1 VSNNAQSNVTVT
13 FMGVS
18 QNLDQALKSIHAGLA
33 GTGTEATAAGE
44 KLTKMSESEA
54 RAGKEARNMG
64 EAVRVAADT
73 VGLLGVE
80 SGESYIR
87 LQSLRHGVT
96 DFTASMG
103 GLKAGLI
110 GGIGLGAAF
119 GGLSFLRSAVEDSI
133 AGEQATNQLRAALVK
148 VPGAFKD
155 VNDSID
161 KGATTW
167 ARYGIAVG
175 TLRAAVA
182 QGVGAGIKPET
193 IIGQPGKI
201 ADLAKALGE
210 DVPTAL
216 GEIERGGRGAQR
228 VIGRLNLSLV
238 EQRRTMQ
245 ELANPNMSANDR
257 TQFLLNRVQQTAFA
271 GQGTAATQGAEGKIK
286 ALDASLADLK
296 ETVGTNLLPVLTD
309 MVSSFTGMI
318 QGANQMLSAV
328 GGLSTFLQATWKP
341 ALIGIA
347 TIFLGL
353 KISHSALGDFIR
365 SRLLGDVSSASGAF
379 AEEAVEATKASD
391 AIGSIPPVVTTLA
404 KFIAVDA
411 STAKDAYLLNL
422 SRIPGAVIPGHNVTA
437 QPITVAKF
445 EATQA
450 ETDLG
455 TYNTELA
462 NIPANVP
469 TTVKVTTGAI
479 PTINVAGNVTSW
491 NEAGA
496 PPIQTTGTIVGW
508 TEAAAAPVNVTGN
521 VTSFTEGVADPVN
534 VTGKVTTWAEAAAVP
549 VDTTG
554 RITSWTEGPADP
566 VNVVGKV
573 TGWTEAAGTPVNVT
587 GKVTGWTDVA
597 ATSVNTTGKITGWT
611 EAAATSVSTKG
622 KITSWSEP
630 AATSVSTSGKVTSW
644 DEGHIPQVWATGKVT
659 SWNEGTIPTVK
670 TTGTVTSLNLG
681 AGAKLNVSGT
691 NATVTPTLDAN
702 SSSEMKTIRSTL
714 MTEANT
720 GGAIPIKVR
729 PEWVS
734 NAVSG
739 LKAGI
744 AGGVGITIAQAL
756 FTGAIIQ
763 YKTGP
768 KTADPFAS
776 PPPATGGHGSTA
788 TTATTSAPLPVK
800 IVDPGALGGALGFP
814 SGHKGPEALN
824 VNVIKIPGVHIAADA
839 KIAVN
844 NFPAN
849 PIAATSPTG
858 STVTLPSTLTVH
870 AKQSGTWTTGLT
882 IDSVLRMGQMIG
894 EIAIGSMIGN
904 MIGGLLGKGLPTGG
918 ITGLLTRFLPKGGKG
933 GSDGNGPDVTAI
945 AGEAD
950 QLIAQAARDAKLA
963 AAKGKPIP
971 GATTATRPGHI
982 TYKGTEHVTSLQ
994 DVFNTGLQAVKLG
1007 GPLGLLIGGAF
1018 ASKGLV
1024 STATAGLTGAFEGA
1038 FASIIAMITF
1048 PIKGLQTSNKPG
1060 QKSGPAVAAAFAG
1073 AGLDLEILG
1082 LGKAIVGKFS
1092 DGVKSGWTALTQRI
1106 SALFND
1112 LINAVLGPINSLLSH
1127 IPGTHPIPL
1136 AGAHTSSSSPHGGS
1150 KGTGFNLASINPAV
1164 LHPPAHVTAHHAPVV
1179 HHHATTHHTQTH
1191 QTTQHI
1197 TVNINEARTP
1207 RETGD
1212 AVLKALS
1219 AAAQRKAKHGR

>member
-18 QNLDQALKSIHAGLA
+18 QNLQDALKSIHAGLA
-33 GTGTEATAAGE
+33 GTGTEATATGE

-216 GEIERGGRGAQR
+216 AEIERGGRGAER
-228 VIGRLNLSLV
+228 VITRLNLSLV

-245 ELANPNMSANDR
+245 QLANPNMSANDR

-365 SRLLGDVSSASGAF
+365 SRLLGDVSAASGAF

-391 AIGSIPPVVTTLA
+391 AIGSIPPVVRT
-404 KFIAVDA
+404 IALFDA
-411 STAKDAYLLNL
+411 TGASALKDAYLANIA
-422 SRIPGAVIPGHNVTA
+422 RIPGAVVSGLGVTA
-437 QPITVAKF
+437 QPLTVAAFDATAATAEVNAYESSIKPVQVPVTF
-445 EATQA
+445 DTAGALVEPQATPIRIPVEYDTAQAFSEAQA
-450 ETDLG
+450 TPLKIPVEYDTAQAFNEAQATPLNVPV
-455 TYNTELA
+455 TYNTANAFSEATAHPLSVPVTYDTTKA
-462 NIPANVP
+462 FSEANPRPIKVPVTYDTAKAYSTAPVHPLDVPVTYDYKNAFKEAYAHPLNIPVTYNTTHAFSEANARPIRIPVTYDTSHTLSEATSHPIKIPVEYDP
-469 TTVKVTTGAI
+469 TNALHESNAHPIKI
-479 PTINVAGNVTSW
+479 PVEYETPKPFA
-491 NEAGA
+491 AGA
-496 PPIQTTGTIVGW
+496 PI
-508 TEAAAAPVNVTGN
+508 
-521 VTSFTEGVADPVN
+521 GV
-534 VTGKVTTWAEAAAVP
+534 
-549 VDTTG
+549 
-554 RITSWTEGPADP
+554 
-566 VNVVGKV
+566 
-573 TGWTEAAGTPVNVT
+573 
-587 GKVTGWTDVA
+587 
-597 ATSVNTTGKITGWT
+597 
-611 EAAATSVSTKG
+611 
-622 KITSWSEP
+622 
-630 AATSVSTSGKVTSW
+630 
-644 DEGHIPQVWATGKVT
+644 
-659 SWNEGTIPTVK
+659 
-670 TTGTVTSLNLG
+670 
-681 AGAKLNVSGT
+681 
-691 NATVTPTLDAN
+691 
-702 SSSEMKTIRSTL
+702 
-714 MTEANT
+714 
-720 GGAIPIKVR
+720 KVR

-734 NAVSG
+734 NAASG
-739 LKAGI
+739 LKAGLA
-744 AGGVGITIAQAL
+744 AGIGITIADAVFNGSIFKYVKGDTAASHGSGGAL
-756 FTGAIIQ
+756 TLPDAFKTIPTGTQKVEVVNPGAI
-763 YKTGP
+763 
-768 KTADPFAS
+768 A
-776 PPPATGGHGSTA
+776 
-788 TTATTSAPLPVK
+788 
-800 IVDPGALGGALGFP
+800 GALGFGANAPHP
-814 SGHKGPEALN
+814 SGGSSWVSVKGEPTVKVASGQ
-824 VNVIKIPGVHIAADA
+824 KINIDNWSQMPRLT
-839 KIAVN
+839 
-844 NFPAN
+844 
-849 PIAATSPTG
+849 ATTPTG
-858 STVTLPSTLTVH
+858 STVKTAITLPNALDVKAHQAGHWEMALTV
-870 AKQSGTWTTGLT
+870 
-882 IDSVLRMGQMIG
+882 DSVLRMGQMIG
-894 EIAIGSMIGN
+894 EIALGSMIGN
-904 MIGGLLGKGLPTGG
+904 ALAGLVGKIPFGAILAKVKDIFPKGSGPNDSFTGG
-918 ITGLLTRFLPKGGKG
+918 SAVKGVEALLADARAGASPATSP
-933 GSDGNGPDVTAI
+933 SNAI
-945 AGEAD
+945 
-950 QLIAQAARDAKLA
+950 
-963 AAKGKPIP
+963 
-971 GATTATRPGHI
+971 H
-982 TYKGTEHVTSLQ
+982 YKGTEHVTSLQ
-994 DVFNTGLQAVKLG
+994 DVFNTALKTVQIGA
-1007 GPLGLLIGGAF
+1007 PLGAILYGAFRSGGVIKAAASGMGGMFESAF
-1018 ASKGLV
+1018 ASVIALISFPLKGF
-1024 STATAGLTGAFEGA
+1024 TTT
-1038 FASIIAMITF
+1038 
-1048 PIKGLQTSNKPG
+1048 NKPG
-1060 QKSGPAVAAAFAG
+1060 QHSGPAVAAAFAG

-1092 DGVKSGWTALTQRI
+1092 DGIKAGWTALTQRI

-1112 LINAVLGPINSLLSH
+1112 LINAVIAPINSLLSH

-1179 HHHATTHHTQTH
+1179 HHHTAHHQTEHNTMTQTNH
-1191 QTTQHI
+1191 FHI
-1197 TVNINEARTP
+1197 TESKNPQA
-1207 RETGD
+1207 TGD

-1219 AAAQRKAKHGR
+1219 AAAQRKARHGR